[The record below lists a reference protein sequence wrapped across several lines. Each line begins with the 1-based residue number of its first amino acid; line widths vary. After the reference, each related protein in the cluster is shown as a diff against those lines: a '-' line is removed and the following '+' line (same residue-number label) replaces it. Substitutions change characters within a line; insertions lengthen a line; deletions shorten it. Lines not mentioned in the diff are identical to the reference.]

1 VIPRPSR
8 LPAQRRPAARSGFS
22 LIESLAVVT
31 IIGIMAAA
39 VMPSITEMIA
49 STRQHAAANDI
60 MLLARRARR
69 EAVLGKYAYALV
81 FQQAAGGG
89 NGAIQI
95 VTGVTGHC
103 NRATAVNFGN
113 DPFTGIPLPVGWQAA
128 LGAMSI
134 GEFSFSG
141 HRVFGTMQM
150 PEGSAR
156 AALTLCYAAN
166 GETHVS
172 GGGAAAGE
180 QADPA
185 LLLIQRTTGGIQTG
199 IDRQVVFMPGGTAR
213 IR

>member
-1 VIPRPSR
+1 M
-8 LPAQRRPAARSGFS
+8 
-22 LIESLAVVT
+22 AVVT

-39 VMPSITEMIA
+39 VMPAITEMIA

-69 EAVLGKYAYALV
+69 EAVLGKYAYGLV
-81 FQQAAGGG
+81 FQQFAGGG
-89 NGAIQI
+89 NGAIQV
-95 VTGVTGHC
+95 VTGVTGYC

-113 DPFTGIPLPVGWQAA
+113 DPFTGIPLPQGWQAA

-134 GEFSFSG
+134 GEFSFGG

-150 PEGSAR
+150 PEGSVR
-156 AALTLCYAAN
+156 AALNLCYAAN

-172 GGGAAAGE
+172 GGGVPAGE

-185 LLLIQRTTGGIQTG
+185 VLLIQRTTGGLQTG